1 MTRRILHIGVALLLI
16 YVLLFVQLELIQ
28 VVRADTLRGHAQN
41 TREITMVFD
50 APRGSITTADGE
62 TIAETVSVSGA
73 RPRLR
78 QYPYGSLYSH
88 IVGFIS
94 AEHGGSGLEQTHND
108 FLAGNDLRVRIQ
120 DKRDLFVDRARTGQ
134 LELSVRH
141 DVQLVA
147 RAALG
152 RYQGAA
158 VVIDPSSGAVLAMW
172 SSPHFDPNY
181 LSSHD
186 LAAVTND
193 LAALNF
199 DEERPLTNRADSYL
213 SEAGAIFTVVTAASA
228 IEAGLT
234 DLVVPQKNTILAET
248 PIEPIKNKR
257 NVTCGGDLT
266 SLLLTNCRTGWAT
279 IGVDLGTAEL
289 SNRSKIFGLT
299 ESVSINTASHLKGLL
314 TPHKVDLSA
323 PHVAA
328 GIGVQL
334 SPLHAAHLFATI
346 ANNGIRIRPR
356 VVHQIQGHDGSVIRE
371 FAPELLGQPI
381 TSDTALRLQ
390 TMLAA
395 NVERGTAQALALDD
409 VEVAGMLESGF
420 NDHPHAW
427 AIAFAPVTQP
437 ELAIAVLLEGD
448 ELSDPQVTETVV
460 ARITRSIIAAVLRL
474 PSPNLEGTQ

>member
-1 MTRRILHIGVALLLI
+1 MTKRILHIGVALLLI

-28 VVRADTLRGHAQN
+28 VVRADTLRDHPQN

-62 TIAETVSVSGA
+62 TIAETVGVSGT

-88 IVGFIS
+88 LVGFIS
-94 AEHGGSGLEQTHND
+94 AEHGGSGLEQKHND
-108 FLAGNDLRVRIQ
+108 FLAGNKLEVRIQ

-186 LAAVTND
+186 VAAVTND
-193 LAALNF
+193 LVALNS
-199 DEERPLTNRADSYL
+199 DKDLPLTNRANSYL

-228 IEAGLT
+228 IEAGLS
-234 DLVVPQKNTILAET
+234 DFVIPQKNAIAAEPPGG
-248 PIEPIKNKR
+248 PITNRR
-257 NVTCGGDLT
+257 NETCGGNLT

-279 IGVDLGTAEL
+279 IGSDLGQSEL
-289 SNRSKIFGLT
+289 SNRSKSFGLT
-299 ESVSINTASHLKGLL
+299 ESVSIDTSSNLRGLL
-314 TPHKVDLSA
+314 TPDKMGLSA

-346 ANNGIRIRPR
+346 ANNGLRIRPR

-395 NVERGTAQALALDD
+395 NVERGTAQALALND

-420 NDHPHAW
+420 NDHPHVW
-427 AIAFAPVTQP
+427 AIAIAPVTQP

-460 ARITRSIIAAVLRL
+460 ARITRSIIEAVLRL